1 MIARI
6 AASAAWKFFY
16 ALVGCWFVF
25 AAAKE
30 KVPNKK
36 DMKHIACD
44 VCERAVSQV
53 VERVRLTSRWATF
66 DEIDRI
72 FSNACDIV
80 KTDSWIRQLDIVT
93 HESNRTV
100 GLVSGNG
107 VSACSTECLTI
118 RKKCTN
124 LLDEDIDRE
133 RVVDYIKSKHLKAT
147 SELSFEDVKSKVCN
161 EWNKVCPN
169 KMVLAAG
176 EERRDDPFIAI
187 DPAALQKERDQQYQ
201 DARNFAEKKG
211 ITAIFTVAEDMVKV
225 RAKLYWNDKFIG
237 DLKDNLTPQRHQTFM
252 GHVWTVKI
260 NGKVVKTW
268 GIGIEPV
275 QYYTLTWGDVHSPDL

>member
-1 MIARI
+1 MPVSAT
-6 AASAAWKFFY
+6 ASSKIFY
-16 ALVGCWFVF
+16 ILAICSLAFV
-25 AAAKE
+25 AAKE
-30 KVPNKK
+30 KAPNKR

-44 VCERAVSQV
+44 VCERSVSQV
-53 VERVRLTSRWATF
+53 VERVQLTSRWATF

-93 HESNRTV
+93 HDSNRTV

-107 VSACSTECLTI
+107 VSACGTECLTI

-133 RVVDYIKSKHLKAT
+133 RVVDYIKSKHSKAT

-176 EERRDDPFIAI
+176 EERHDDAFIAI
-187 DPAALQKERDQQYQ
+187 DPSALQKERDQQYQ

-237 DLKDNLTPQRHQTFM
+237 DLKDNLTPQRHQTYM